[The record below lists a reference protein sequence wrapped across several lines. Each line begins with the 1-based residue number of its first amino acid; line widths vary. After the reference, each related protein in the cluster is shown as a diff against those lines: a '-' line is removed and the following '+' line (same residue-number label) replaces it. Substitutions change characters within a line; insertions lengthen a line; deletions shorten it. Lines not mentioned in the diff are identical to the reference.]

1 MDMRII
7 DSRMRN
13 ENVAVAGILLHL
25 RKQEER
31 RQMARWMMFF
41 AIIGVFIVVMSLWAV
56 KLH

>member
-1 MDMRII
+1 MRII